1 MKKYFKITAAALM
14 LTMLASCGTGGGET
28 ETAETSGG
36 DSPYLITEEPTELTL
51 FAITDTRLDDTE
63 VWQKI
68 KELTNVSIKTVS
80 STSNSD
86 ADTAMNTMLMSGEI
100 PDLVFSTT
108 MKTYANEYGP
118 DGAFAPIDE
127 LISDETPNLQKQI
140 ERKEI
145 KSFITNYDGHM
156 YYMCGVNPDTVSQGW
171 MIRQDWLDALGLEAP
186 TNAEEFYEVLKAF
199 KTQDPNGNGQ
209 ADEIPYISRFGTV
222 DDLDFIFNATPE
234 WAVDENGQVYYGPAR
249 PEFKTAYENI
259 AKWYAEGLI
268 DQEIYTRGA
277 KSRDQLFGNNT
288 AGVIHDWFG
297 STAQFNDILAET
309 VPGFRL
315 VAFAPPNEGN
325 IEYTRRDVAITQGV
339 AIAANSEKKDV
350 AIKLLDFLFSEEG
363 SRLMNFGI
371 EGETYDLVDGKPI
384 FKDFVVNGDKTAI
397 QILTEMGACSL
408 VYEQDFEY
416 ERQWL
421 NEDAKA
427 GSDMYIN
434 NGYLTTRFPGLS
446 YTDEEYKRFNEI
458 MTNVDTFRS
467 ERCQQWVFGS
477 EDVSSTFD
485 SYLAELDRLG
495 LQEATEIQQAAYDR
509 YMSE

>member
-1 MKKYFKITAAALM
+1 MKKFMKLTAAAM
-14 LTMLASCGTGGGET
+14 AIAMLAACGGGD
-28 ETAETSGG
+28 SGG
-36 DSPYLITEEPTELTL
+36 NTQTADNSDSPYLIAEEPTELTL
-51 FAITDTRLDDTE
+51 FAITDTRIDDTE
-63 VWQKI
+63 VWKKI
-68 KELTNVSIKTVS
+68 EEMTNIRIRTVS
-80 STSNSD
+80 SSSNSD

-100 PDLVFSTT
+100 PDLIFSTN
-108 MKTYANEYGP
+108 MKTFANEYGP
-118 DGAFAPIDE
+118 DGAFAAIDE
-127 LISDETPNLQKQI
+127 LVSDETPNLNKQL

-145 KSFITNYDGHM
+145 SSFITNYDGHA

-171 MIRQDWLDALGLEAP
+171 MIRQDWLDKLGLEAP
-186 TNAEEFYEVLKAF
+186 TNPEEFYNVLKAF

-209 ADEIPYISRFGTV
+209 ADEVPYISRFGTV

-234 WAVDENGQVYYGPAR
+234 WTVDENGKVYYGPTTQD
-249 PEFKTAYENI
+249 FKTAYENI

-297 STAQFNDILAET
+297 STAQFNDILAES

-315 VAFAPPNEGN
+315 VAFAPPNEGHV
-325 IEYTRRDVAITQGV
+325 EYTRRDVAITQGV
-339 AIAANSEKKDV
+339 AIGANSDKKEY
-350 AIKLLDFLFSEEG
+350 AIKLLDFLFSETG

-371 EGETYDLVDGKPI
+371 EGETYDLVDGRPV
-384 FKDFVVNGDKTAI
+384 FKDFVINGDKTAI
-397 QILTEMGACSL
+397 QILTELGACSL
-408 VYEQDFEY
+408 VYEQDFDY

-434 NGYLTTRFPGLS
+434 NGYLTTKFPGLS
-446 YTDEEYKRFNEI
+446 YTEEEYSRLNEI

-477 EDVSSTFD
+477 ADVASTFD
-485 SYLAELDRLG
+485 AYLAELDRLG